1 MELQKKPTILKL
13 QCLVKEGQE
22 VVEGETLMI
31 LEAMKMENSITAPKD
46 GIIKSVNVKSGGA
59 VEKGELMIEMA

>member
-1 MELQKKPTILKL
+1 MGLK
-13 QCLVKEGQE
+13 
-22 VVEGETLMI
+22 
-31 LEAMKMENSITAPKD
+31 EAQFNDALSFVTQYKD